1 MEKYVVCN
9 FLNQTI
15 SVNNPCSQVIDSQNV
30 STPNGT
36 QLSQRKELE
45 VLQARTTAGSLQ
57 VVRSSTIQTSSSRR
71 SILSMGS
78 NNDTNATVS
87 NDNNRSISNFSSLI
101 VR

>member
-1 MEKYVVCN
+1 M
-9 FLNQTI
+9 
-15 SVNNPCSQVIDSQNV
+15 IDSQNV

-78 NNDTNATVS
+78 NNDTTTVS
-87 NDNNRSISNFSSLI
+87 NDKNRSFSNISSMI
-101 VR
+101 VRIETESEFCRW

>member
-1 MEKYVVCN
+1 M
-9 FLNQTI
+9 
-15 SVNNPCSQVIDSQNV
+15 IDSQNV

-71 SILSMGS
+71 SILSMGG
-78 NNDTNATVS
+78 NNDTNATAS
-87 NDNNRSISNFSSLI
+87 NDNRSVSNISSLI
-101 VR
+101 VSLIQLFETKKLIPCFHLLSE